1 MALSIERLRYYDGE
15 FLRAF
20 DWTAE
25 QTYQIEMRRRLHLA
39 MGHWGI
45 VEGLDI
51 ASDKEGSTTIFAIN
65 PGVAIDPAGREIFVF
80 NPYQLDD
87 TLLNANLIRS
97 ADTYQLVL
105 QYQLTPNT
113 PPSAG
118 YGQCSGGNQY
128 TRWQEGFAV
137 LIKPKTWKQPTP
149 IPKATDPLSENAV
162 QDGFA
167 VPLAKVVIGPDSSGS
182 SLIVTGWSGDNRTYI
197 GTRTQVIAPPVR
209 AASPDITAAE
219 TPLNPP
225 TSIEVYSSVYVHDN
239 LIVGKNFA
247 LAGKSPPTPAKLG
260 DVKVAGDI
268 ILQGKIYTEDINQN
282 WTDLVSA
289 VQSQVVP
296 QIVVSTSSHVISLP
310 GANAASDDS
319 SGIDPAVVQVP
330 TTFPVGRF
338 NIAASAW
345 ITGVGLRDNATVQYV
360 LNHTSGQLA
369 YSVSVTPKADGQ
381 NADLQFSWSVGPVAN
396 PGVDGLAT
404 SWTSAVETISVGYM
418 VVFTPKTS

>member
-39 MGHWGI
+39 LGHWGI

-51 ASDKEGSTTIFAIN
+51 SSDTEGSTTTFAIN

-80 NPYQLDD
+80 SPYQLDD
-87 TLLNANLIRS
+87 ALLNANLIT
-97 ADTYQLVL
+97 APKTYQLLL

-118 YGQCSGGNQY
+118 YGQCNGGNQY

-137 LIKPKTWKQPTP
+137 LLKPQGWKQPAP

-167 VPLAKVVIGPDSSGS
+167 VPLANVVVGPDSSL
-182 SLIVTGWSGDNRTYI
+182 SLVVLSASGDNRRYI
-197 GTRTQVIAPPVR
+197 GTRTQRIAPPVR
-209 AASPDITAAE
+209 ATSPDITAAE

-225 TSIEVYSSVYVHDN
+225 TSIEMHSSVYVHDN
-239 LIVGKNFA
+239 LIVGPNFA
-247 LAGKSPPTPAKLG
+247 LAGKSPPQPAKLG

-268 ILQGKIYTEDINQN
+268 ILQGKIYTQDVNHN
-282 WTDLVSA
+282 WADLVSA
-289 VQSQVVP
+289 LQSQVVP
-296 QIVVSTSSHVISLP
+296 QIVASSSLHIISLP
-310 GANAASDDS
+310 GANSTADDS
-319 SGIDPAVVQVP
+319 SGIDPTVVQVP
-330 TTFPVGRF
+330 TTFPAGKF
-338 NIAASAW
+338 DISASAW
-345 ITGVGLRDNATVQYV
+345 IAGVSMRDQTTVQFV
-360 LNHTSGQLA
+360 LSHTSGQIA
-369 YSVSVTPKADGQ
+369 YSVSVKATPDGQ
-381 NADLQFSWSVGPVAN
+381 NADLQFSWSVSPVAN
-396 PGVDGLAT
+396 PGIGGAGT
-404 SWTSAVETISVGYM
+404 FTSAVETISVGYV
-418 VVFTPKTS
+418 VVFTPKSS